1 MPAVKIHVFAVMTTT
16 HGVWQINDARPYII
30 SPPPGRLT
38 TSVVR
43 YLIDK
48 GVNPQHLVAAGFA
61 DNYPL
66 VDGDPEVSGYTMLP
80 TLGGRGHSG
89 TRSPQPYSDV
99 LDTVCIVAIVKAAV
113 ADRLVEKLAPLI
125 DEIVAIIAVSDVQ
138 VIRSGH
144 F

>member
-1 MPAVKIHVFAVMTTT
+1 MQLHARKRLEIVVEKLRSQAVIE
-16 HGVWQINDARPYII
+16 I
-30 SPPPGRLT
+30 L
-38 TSVVR
+38 
-43 YLIDK
+43 
-48 GVNPQHLVAAGFA
+48 
-61 DNYPL
+61 
-66 VDGDPEVSGYTMLP
+66 DGDPEVSGYTMLP